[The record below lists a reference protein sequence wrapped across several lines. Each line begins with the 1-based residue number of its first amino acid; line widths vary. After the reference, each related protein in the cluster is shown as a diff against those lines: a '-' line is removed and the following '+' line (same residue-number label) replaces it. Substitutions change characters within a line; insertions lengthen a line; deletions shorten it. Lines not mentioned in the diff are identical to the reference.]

1 MRALRREVFLR
12 ERPLLLVHGAAPYFH
27 AARGRDLPLS
37 RLPRCGAG
45 EGEGRVAT
53 LPQPRVMTGRALSPL
68 AAALRRN
75 DRDRFQTAL
84 FAPAERRE
92 ALLALYAF
100 NYEIA
105 RVPEVTHEPL
115 IGQIRLQW
123 WRDALDE
130 IYRGAAA
137 RRHEVAEPL
146 ARAIAEHGLTRA
158 HFEAMLEARARD
170 LDAAPPATLEALEAY
185 AEDSSASLVLLAL
198 EALGMRG
205 GESEAAGRSV
215 GIAYALS
222 GLLAAMR
229 FHAGM
234 KRLYIPQDMLADQKI
249 DPARSVFAL
258 KSTPKLAECAAEIA
272 ALARYHLSV
281 ARAQSGGV
289 PRAALPAL
297 LPALIAE
304 RRLQQLERSQYDL
317 FDARVQERDTLQSLR
332 LAWAAWRGRY

>member
-1 MRALRREVFLR
+1 
-12 ERPLLLVHGAAPYFH
+12 APYFH

-45 EGEGRVAT
+45 EGEGRVAI

-158 HFEAMLEARARD
+158 HFEAMLEA
-170 LDAAPPATLEALEAY
+170 Y

-281 ARAQSGGV
+281 ARAQS
-289 PRAALPAL
+289 
-297 LPALIAE
+297 
-304 RRLQQLERSQYDL
+304 
-317 FDARVQERDTLQSLR
+317 
-332 LAWAAWRGRY
+332 

>member
-1 MRALRREVFLR
+1 M
-12 ERPLLLVHGAAPYFH
+12 LVHDAALYLY
-27 AARGRDLPLS
+27 AARGRDVPLPRLS
-37 RLPRCGAG
+37 RCGADG
-45 EGEGRVAT
+45 CEGRVAI
-53 LPQPRVMTGRALSPL
+53 LRPPRAMTGPALSPL

-84 FAPAERRE
+84 FAPADRRE
-92 ALLALYAF
+92 SLLALYAF

-130 IYRGAAA
+130 IYRGAPP

-146 ARAIAEHGLTRA
+146 ARTIREHGLTRA
-158 HFEAMLEARARD
+158 HFEAMLGARARD
-170 LDAAPPATLEALEAY
+170 LDTAPPADLESLEAY
-185 AEDSSASLVLLAL
+185 AEESSAGLVLLAL
-198 EALGMRG
+198 EILGVRG
-205 GESEAAGRSV
+205 GEAEAAGRSV

-234 KRLYIPQDMLADQKI
+234 KRLYIPQDMI
-249 DPARSVFAL
+249 DHHHIDLGRSVFAL
-258 KSTPKLAECAAEIA
+258 KSTPALAECAEEIA
-272 ALARYHLSV
+272 ALARYHLGV
-281 ARAQSGGV
+281 ARAQSRGV
-289 PRAALPAL
+289 PKAALPAL

-304 RRLQQLERSQYDL
+304 RRLQRLEQSGYDA
-317 FDARVQERDTLQSLR
+317 FDQRLQQSDALQSVR